1 MNIKNFFNIPEK
13 TEVNLRLL
21 LVIVVLSFV
30 TIAIIAGGLIYVYQ
44 QLKRGAILESEP
56 VKIEI
61 GIDRELV
68 PEE

>member
-1 MNIKNFFNIPEK
+1 MEIKNFFHIPEK
-13 TEVNLRLL
+13 TEVNLRLP
-21 LVIVVLSFV
+21 LVIVVLFFV
-30 TIAIIAGGLIYVYQ
+30 TIAIMAGGLILVYQ